1 MFEYKGYKFE
11 VKETRGFSLWNP
23 DPMTG
28 GVNGDFRVTNDG
40 ASLYFGLSELGLT
53 FSIDPEDAAHMQRA
67 LIERALMAAE
77 LPMVSRDDFN

>member
-28 GVNGDFRVTNDG
+28 GVNGEFRVTDNG
-40 ASLYFGLSELGLT
+40 AWFYFGQSELGFT
-53 FSIDPEDAAHMQRA
+53 FSTDPEDAAHMQRV
-67 LIERALMAAE
+67 LIERALMAVE
-77 LPMVSRDDFN
+77 PPMVRRDDFN